1 MYLSVKLHIACK
13 KISQKYMLDRYE
25 SEDIL
30 MKKIIT
36 GIICAALLFTFAACE
51 SKPAAD
57 SAHVD
62 GSLSEIFAK
71 IYDNA
76 DVGATIGTLEVAVDD
91 TNKGSMLGSTD
102 VKFTEGLASEALI
115 MTIPHSMV
123 LIRVDEGTDIEAT
136 KKLIKDNVDPRKW
149 ICVGVDPE
157 DVIVDNIGNL
167 IFLVMSADAQAYHDS
182 FLKLAE

>member
-1 MYLSVKLHIACK
+1 
-13 KISQKYMLDRYE
+13 
-25 SEDIL
+25 

-36 GIICAALLFTFAACE
+36 GVICAALLFTMVACGTK
-51 SKPAAD
+51 SGGS

-62 GSLSEIFAK
+62 GTLSEIFVK
-71 IYDNA
+71 IYENA
-76 DVGATIGTLEVAVDD
+76 AVENKLMTYEVAVDD
-91 TNKGSMLGSTD
+91 TNKAGMLGSD
-102 VKFTEGLASEALI
+102 QVKFTEGLASEAMI

-123 LIRVDEGTDIEAT
+123 LIRVDKDTDIEAT

-157 DVIVDNIGNL
+157 QVIVDSIGDL
-167 IFLVMSADAQAYHDS
+167 IFLVMSAEAQAYHDS